1 MTRLACLFVPLFPL
15 AARLRAEPELAAEA
29 VAVVEGS
36 GPAARVVAATRAA
49 RRAGVAPGAT
59 LAQARVLVPRLVARG
74 RDGECERA
82 AREALAETAERFS
95 PRVEEV
101 AAGCVCLDVD
111 GAARRFRGGEP
122 ERDLALALERE
133 AARAG
138 LPARVGVASSKLA
151 AQVAAREARVHEPR
165 IVPEG
170 REAAFL
176 APLPLARLDPGI
188 GLAERLA
195 RWGLASV
202 GDLARLPPDEVA
214 SRLGE
219 EGRRLSAIA
228 RGLDPSPL
236 QPREPPP
243 DFREGVELEWP
254 LATLEPFLFL
264 ARAALDRLCR
274 RLEAAGLGC
283 ARLEVALTLE
293 PDGIDA
299 RAVDLPAPTRDA
311 KTLLQVVRLALEERP
326 PGAAVA
332 GFAFVA
338 RPDRPRAAQLSLFGP
353 AALSPD
359 RLATTLARLFAL
371 LGPGRV
377 GSPRT
382 VDGHRPERFD
392 LVPFTPP
399 APPLVAATPAAPR
412 GLLAVRT
419 LRPPLSLEVRLDAA
433 ARPGAV
439 AVPSG
444 AEASGATAKRPRIE
458 GRVRVAAGPWRLEE
472 GWWSDAPADREYWDV
487 ELEPAG
493 LFRLFRDLA
502 TGRWY
507 ADGVYD

>member
-1 MTRLACLFVPLFPL
+1 MPRIACLVVPLFPL
-15 AARLRAEPELAAEA
+15 AARLRAEPELAGEA
-29 VAVVEGS
+29 IAVVEGS

-49 RRAGVAPGAT
+49 RRAGIAPGAT
-59 LAQARVLVPRLVARG
+59 LAQARALVPRLVARG
-74 RDGECERA
+74 RDAECERA
-82 AREALAETAERFS
+82 AREALTEAAERFS

-101 AAGCVCLDVD
+101 EAGAVCLDVD
-111 GAARRFRGGEP
+111 GAARRFRGRTP
-122 ERDLALALERE
+122 ERDLGLALQRE
-133 AARAG
+133 AARTG
-138 LPARVGVASSKLA
+138 LPARVGVASSRLA
-151 AQVAAREARVHEPR
+151 ATVAAREARANDPR
-165 IVPEG
+165 VVAEG
-170 REAAFL
+170 EEAEFL
-176 APLPLARLDPGI
+176 APLPIARLDPGLD
-188 GLAERLA
+188 LAERLA
-195 RWGLASV
+195 RWGLASI
-202 GDLARLPPDEVA
+202 GDLARLPADEVA

-228 RGLDPSPL
+228 RGLDPRPL

-274 RLEAAGLGC
+274 RLEGAGLGC

-293 PDGIDA
+293 PEGVDA
-299 RAVDLPAPTRDA
+299 RAVELPAPTRDA

-326 PGAAVA
+326 PGAAVV

-338 RPDRPRAAQLSLFGP
+338 HPDKPRAAQLSLFGP

-377 GSPRT
+377 GSPRA
-382 VDGHRPERFD
+382 VDGHRPERFG
-392 LVPFTPP
+392 LVPFAPP
-399 APPLVAATPAAPR
+399 PPLVAGEAPRPR

-419 LRPPLSLEVRLDAA
+419 LRPPLALEVRLDRAE
-433 ARPGAV
+433 RPESLAPRDDGD
-439 AVPSG
+439 G
-444 AEASGATAKRPRIE
+444 KRPKIE
-458 GRVRVAAGPWRLEE
+458 GRVKIAAGPWRLEE
-472 GWWSDAPADREYWDV
+472 GWWSDAPTDREYWDV

-493 LFRLFRDLA
+493 LFRIFRELP
-502 TGRWY
+502 GGGWY